1 VLVLPAVDI
10 RHGRC
15 VRLIQGA
22 PDRERVYGD
31 DPVEAALRWQDAGA
45 SWVHV
50 VDLDGAFDGRPRNG
64 AVIARLIAALRV
76 PVEVGGGI
84 RDLETIRRYL
94 DAGAARVIL
103 GSAAASAP
111 DVLRAACLA
120 FGDRVAVGIDAR
132 GGAVLTDGWV
142 TSTGE
147 PALAAAARVVCSGA
161 RRIIYTDTSRDG
173 MLTGP
178 NLEAFEAVL
187 RVVPVP
193 VIASGGVASADDV
206 RRLRALAGAGLEGVI
221 VGRALYE
228 ARVRLEELLEAA
240 A

>member
-10 RHGRC
+10 RGGRC
-15 VRLIQGA
+15 VRLVQGVR
-22 PDRERVYGD
+22 DQERVYGD
-31 DPVEAALRWQDAGA
+31 DPVAAALRWQDAGA
-45 SWVHV
+45 AWVHV
-50 VDLDGAFDGRPRNG
+50 VDLDGAFDGRPRND
-64 AVIARLIAALRV
+64 AVIARMIAALRV

-103 GSAAASAP
+103 GTAAASAP
-111 DVLRAACLA
+111 EVLRDACVA

-132 GGAVLTDGWV
+132 GGAVVTEGWV

-147 PALAAAARVVCSGA
+147 PALSAASRVVASGA

-173 MLTGP
+173 MLAGP
-178 NLEAFEAVL
+178 NLAAFEAML
-187 RVVPVP
+187 RVASVP

-206 RRLRALAGAGLEGVI
+206 RRLRALASAGLEGVI

-228 ARVRLEELLEAA
+228 ARVTLEDLLEAA

>member
-1 VLVLPAVDI
+1 MLVLPAVDI
-10 RHGRC
+10 RGGRC
-15 VRLIQGA
+15 VRLVQGVR
-22 PDRERVYGD
+22 DQERVYGD
-31 DPVEAALRWQDAGA
+31 DPVAAALRWQDAGA
-45 SWVHV
+45 AWVHV
-50 VDLDGAFDGRPRNG
+50 VDLDGAFDGRPRND
-64 AVIARLIAALRV
+64 AVIARMIAALRV

-103 GSAAASAP
+103 GTAAASAP
-111 DVLRAACLA
+111 EVLRDACVA

-132 GGAVLTDGWV
+132 GGAVVTEGWV

-147 PALAAAARVVCSGA
+147 PALSAASRVVASGA

-173 MLTGP
+173 MLAGP
-178 NLEAFEAVL
+178 NLAAFEAML
-187 RVVPVP
+187 RVASVP

-206 RRLRALAGAGLEGVI
+206 RRLRALASAGLEGVI

-228 ARVRLEELLEAA
+228 ARVTLEDLLEAA

>member
-1 VLVLPAVDI
+1 MLVLPAVDI
-10 RHGRC
+10 RGGRC
-15 VRLIQGA
+15 VRLVQGVR
-22 PDRERVYGD
+22 DQERVYGD
-31 DPVEAALRWQDAGA
+31 DPVAAALRWQDAGA
-45 SWVHV
+45 AWVHV
-50 VDLDGAFDGRPRNG
+50 VDLDGAFDGRPRND
-64 AVIARLIAALRV
+64 AVIARMIAALRV

-103 GSAAASAP
+103 GTAAASAP
-111 DVLRAACLA
+111 EVLRDACVA

-132 GGAVLTDGWV
+132 GGAVVIEGWV

-147 PALAAAARVVCSGA
+147 PALSAASRVVASGA

-173 MLTGP
+173 MLAGP
-178 NLEAFEAVL
+178 NLAAFEAML
-187 RVVPVP
+187 RVASVP

-206 RRLRALAGAGLEGVI
+206 RRLRALASAGLEGVI

-228 ARVRLEELLEAA
+228 ARVTLEDLLEAA

>member
-1 VLVLPAVDI
+1 MLVLPAVDI
-10 RHGRC
+10 RGGRC
-15 VRLIQGA
+15 VRLVQGVR
-22 PDRERVYGD
+22 DRERVYGD
-31 DPVEAALRWQDAGA
+31 DPVAAARRWQDAGA
-45 SWVHV
+45 AWVHV
-50 VDLDGAFDGRPRNG
+50 VDLDGAFDGRPRND
-64 AVIARLIAALRV
+64 AVIARMIAALRV

-103 GSAAASAP
+103 GTAAASAP
-111 DVLRAACLA
+111 DVLRDACVA

-132 GGAVLTDGWV
+132 GGAVVTEGWV

-147 PALAAAARVVCSGA
+147 PALSAASRVVASGA

-173 MLTGP
+173 MLAGP
-178 NLEAFEAVL
+178 NLAAFEAMLQVAS
-187 RVVPVP
+187 VP

-206 RRLRALAGAGLEGVI
+206 RRLRALASAGLEGVI

-228 ARVRLEELLEAA
+228 ARVTLEDLLEAA

>member
-1 VLVLPAVDI
+1 
-10 RHGRC
+10 
-15 VRLIQGA
+15 VRLVQGVR
-22 PDRERVYGD
+22 DRERVYGD
-31 DPVEAALRWQDAGA
+31 DPVAAARRWQDAGA
-45 SWVHV
+45 AWVHV
-50 VDLDGAFDGRPRNG
+50 VDLDGAFDGRPRND
-64 AVIARLIAALRV
+64 AVIARMIAALRV

-103 GSAAASAP
+103 GTAAASAP
-111 DVLRAACLA
+111 DVLRDACVA

-132 GGAVLTDGWV
+132 GGAVVTEGWV

-147 PALAAAARVVCSGA
+147 PALSAASRVVASGA

-173 MLTGP
+173 MLAGP
-178 NLEAFEAVL
+178 NLAAFEAML
-187 RVVPVP
+187 RVASVP

-206 RRLRALAGAGLEGVI
+206 RRLRALASAGLEGVI

-228 ARVRLEELLEAA
+228 ARVTLEDLLEAA

>member
-1 VLVLPAVDI
+1 MLVLPAVDI
-10 RHGRC
+10 RGGRC
-15 VRLIQGA
+15 VRLVQGVR
-22 PDRERVYGD
+22 DRERVYGD
-31 DPVEAALRWQDAGA
+31 DPVAAARRWQDAGA
-45 SWVHV
+45 AWVHV
-50 VDLDGAFDGRPRNG
+50 VDLDGAFDGRPRND
-64 AVIARLIAALRV
+64 AVIARMIAALRV

-103 GSAAASAP
+103 GTAAASAP
-111 DVLRAACLA
+111 DVLRDACVA

-132 GGAVLTDGWV
+132 GGAVVTEGWV

-147 PALAAAARVVCSGA
+147 PALSAASRVVASGA

-173 MLTGP
+173 MLAGP
-178 NLEAFEAVL
+178 NLAAFEAML
-187 RVVPVP
+187 RVASVP

-206 RRLRALAGAGLEGVI
+206 RRLRALASAGLEGVI

-228 ARVRLEELLEAA
+228 ARVTLEDLLEAA